1 MKRASLIAIPLRA
14 PTKPGLAIVAAL
26 VPLLLASACKKD
38 KEGGADKAATE
49 KVATPDKATGA
60 EPPKGD
66 KPPTF
71 VMVTKAVHPYYEPCF
86 EGFKAAAAKYGVKAD
101 RVDPQKMELPLQV
114 KSLEELIAQHVDGIA
129 LSAVDDAGLVPV
141 IADATKAGI
150 KVITFDAPAPS
161 SAALTYIGTDN
172 QTAGFEAGKKMA
184 ELMKGKGKIVI
195 LQGGLT
201 ATNLNLRTQGFKDA
215 LAKQAPDIK
224 VLEVIDTAGDFSVA
238 NSKTEALLQA
248 YPDVTA
254 LFSVSAEGAPAA
266 AAVLKQQGKAGK
278 ILLAGFDDLKDTLE
292 GIKDGSVAFCIVQK
306 TFKMG
311 WLSIEA
317 LRDAMA
323 GKTLPKVTD
332 TGVLFVAKDNV
343 DTYMDEMKK
352 EFAGR

>member
-1 MKRASLIAIPLRA
+1 MKRMPSTVA
-14 PTKPGLAIVAAL
+14 PSILAIL
-26 VPLLLASACKKD
+26 VPLLVVAACNKD
-38 KEGGADKAATE
+38 KADKAGPPKAET
-49 KVATPDKATGA
+49 AGSGDKAA
-60 EPPKGD
+60 RAD

-86 EGFKAAAAKYGVKAD
+86 EGFKAAAAKYGVKAE

-114 KSLEELIAQHVDGIA
+114 KAIEELIAQHVDGIA

-141 IADATKAGI
+141 IADAAKAGI

-184 ELMKGKGKIVI
+184 ELMKGQGKIAI
-195 LQGGLT
+195 LQGGLS
-201 ATNLNLRTQGFKDA
+201 ATNLNLRTQGFKA
-215 LAKQAPDIK
+215 AMAKLAPDVK
-224 VLEVIDTAGDFSVA
+224 VVEVVDTAGDFSVA
-238 NSKTEALLQA
+238 TNKTEAILQT
-248 YPDVTA
+248 YPDLTA
-254 LFSVSAEGAPAA
+254 VFSVSAEGAPAA
-266 AAVLKQQGKAGK
+266 ASVFKQQNKAGK

-317 LRDAMA
+317 LLDATK
-323 GKTLPKVTD
+323 GKPLPKVTD

-343 DTYMDEMKK
+343 AGYMDEMKK
-352 EFAGR
+352 EFSVK

>member
-1 MKRASLIAIPLRA
+1 MNGSMKRTPSTVIPSI
-14 PTKPGLAIVAAL
+14 LALLLPLLAVAA
-26 VPLLLASACKKD
+26 CNKD
-38 KEGGADKAATE
+38 KAKPASTETAAPAESGDKG
-49 KVATPDKATGA
+49 KAG
-60 EPPKGD
+60 

-86 EGFKAAAAKYGVKAD
+86 EGFQAAAAKYGVKAE

-114 KSLEELIAQHVDGIA
+114 KAIEELIAQHVDGIA
-129 LSAVDDAGLVPV
+129 LSAVDDAGLVAV
-141 IADATKAGI
+141 IADAAKAGI

-161 SAALTYIGTDN
+161 SSALTYIGTDN
-172 QTAGFEAGKKMA
+172 QTAGWQAGKKMA
-184 ELMKGKGKIVI
+184 ELMKGQGKLAI

-201 ATNLNLRTQGFKDA
+201 ATNLNLRTQGFKEA
-215 LAKQAPDIK
+215 LAKLAPDVK
-224 VLEVIDTAGDFSVA
+224 VVDIVDTAGDFSVA
-238 NSKTEALLQA
+238 TNKTEATLQA
-248 YPDVTA
+248 YPDLTA

-317 LRDAMA
+317 LRDAIA
-323 GKTLPKVTD
+323 GKALPKVTD

-343 DTYMDEMKK
+343 GSYMDEMKK
-352 EFAGR
+352 EFAGK

>member
-1 MKRASLIAIPLRA
+1 MKRMPSAVIPSILATLLSL
-14 PTKPGLAIVAAL
+14 LAVAACNKDRSAAKTDQAAT
-26 VPLLLASACKKD
+26 AS
-38 KEGGADKAATE
+38 GDKAGNAG
-49 KVATPDKATGA
+49 KQ
-60 EPPKGD
+60 
-66 KPPTF
+66 PTF

-114 KSLEELIAQHVDGIA
+114 KSIEELIAQKVDGIA
-129 LSAVDDAGLVPV
+129 LSAVDDAGLVAV
-141 IADATKAGI
+141 IADAAKAGI

-161 SAALTYIGTDN
+161 SSALTYIGTDN

-184 ELMKGKGKIVI
+184 ELMKGQGKLAI

-201 ATNLNLRTQGFKDA
+201 ATNLNLRTQGFKEA
-215 LAKQAPDIK
+215 LAKFAPEVK
-224 VLEVIDTAGDFSVA
+224 VVDVVDTAGDFSTA
-238 NSKTEALLQA
+238 TNKTEATLQS
-248 YPDVTA
+248 YPDLTA

-266 AAVLKQQGKAGK
+266 ASVLKQQGKAGK

-323 GKTLPKVTD
+323 GKPLPKVTD
-332 TGVLFVAKDNV
+332 TGVLFVGKDNV
-343 DTYMDEMKK
+343 GSYMEEMKK
-352 EFAGR
+352 EFAGK